1 MQEDF
6 DRDWRRQADQVI
18 GAMKRWRLQH
28 PKAKLTEMEEEL
40 DAQWGQLRARMLE
53 DLAHASAATYV
64 NEQTPADVAC
74 PQCGVAL
81 AGRGEHARELRTQAQ
96 QSLQLKR
103 SYATCPGCG
112 LGLFPPG

>member
-1 MQEDF
+1 MQEGF
-6 DRDWRRQADQVI
+6 DQAWQQQAEQVMR
-18 GAMKRWRLQH
+18 AMKQWRMAH
-28 PKAKLTEMEEEL
+28 PKAKLTEMEEAL
-40 DAQWGQLRARMLE
+40 DAQLGQLRARMLE
-53 DLAHASAATYV
+53 DMAHASALAYV
-64 NEQTPADVAC
+64 NEQTTQTVAC

-81 AGRGEHARELRTQAQ
+81 VGRGEHERELRTNTQ